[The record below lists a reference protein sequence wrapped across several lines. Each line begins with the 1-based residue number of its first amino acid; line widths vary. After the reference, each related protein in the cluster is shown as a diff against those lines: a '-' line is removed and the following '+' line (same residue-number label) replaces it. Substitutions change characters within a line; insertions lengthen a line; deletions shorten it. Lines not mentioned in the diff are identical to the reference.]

1 MTHTTLDDPSAIESD
16 IRRTQDNMSK
26 TVDKIG
32 EQLSVKNLFNAL
44 LDKADENNIDA
55 RTLYDGARRNPIA
68 LGLIAAGAIWL
79 VSDKDSTIPSL
90 PKGKFK
96 SGDDKFDDQDIHH
109 RDYVSHMS
117 SVEQRAD
124 EDAMAF
130 RRRRDVA
137 RSNFLMVEQNDDE
150 DESAFRNRL
159 DEITD
164 TFRAK
169 RRAWADSSVQ
179 AKDATKEKASQ
190 AANKAK
196 DLYDGNPLVGGI
208 LAAAIGAAFGAA
220 VPITRQEQDKLGS
233 IGEKARDIVGQQSEQ
248 VTSQLRETKDALL
261 DKADEKLATVGAS
274 SGASDQ
280 PFGEPSPAPTG
291 PFIARS

>member
-1 MTHTTLDDPSAIESD
+1 MTHTTLDDPAAIESD

-150 DESAFRNRL
+150 DESAFRKRL
-159 DEITD
+159 DGITD

-190 AANKAK
+190 AADKAK

-280 PFGEPSPAPTG
+280 PFGEPNPAPTG

>member
-1 MTHTTLDDPSAIESD
+1 MTHTTLDDPAAIESD

-280 PFGEPSPAPTG
+280 SFGEPNPAPTG